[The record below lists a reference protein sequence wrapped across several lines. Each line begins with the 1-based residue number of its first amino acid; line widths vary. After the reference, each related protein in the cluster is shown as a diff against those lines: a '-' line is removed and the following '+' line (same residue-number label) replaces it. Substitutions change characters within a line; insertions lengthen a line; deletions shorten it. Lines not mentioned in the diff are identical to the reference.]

1 MIIVGLAL
9 LAIGVADLCAGG
21 LGGEIANARKVV
33 VAIAAG
39 LITATIGLCTL
50 TAAEPTTAVIVLVT
64 VAAMSFAWSLLR
76 LPRFRANR
84 PWLAVVALVTPLGFL
99 AASSGV
105 LNVTAAAPAMSWL
118 ADLPFPAIARI
129 GLDRL
134 CLTAGAA
141 VALLATA
148 NGVVRAVLASAG
160 TLEQS
165 ENRLRGGRLIG
176 PLERLMIFGLAL
188 AGDPTAAALVI
199 SAKSILR
206 FPEISR
212 AAGGAPIVPPESA
225 SPQPKPSEQPL
236 AVDAVTEYFLLGS
249 LSSWM
254 LALAPVFLLRQ

>member
-1 MIIVGLAL
+1 MT
-9 LAIGVADLCAGG
+9 VAT
-21 LGGEIANARKVV
+21 
-33 VAIAAG
+33 G
-39 LITATIGLCTL
+39 LITATIGLSSL
-50 TAAEPTTAVIVLVT
+50 TTAEPTAAVIFLVT
-64 VAAMSFAWSLLR
+64 VTATSFAWSLLR
-76 LPRFRANR
+76 LPKFRANR

-105 LNVTAAAPAMSWL
+105 LNVAAAAPATSWL

-129 GLDRL
+129 GFDRL

-212 AAGGAPIVPPESA
+212 AARGAPILPPGSA

-254 LALAPVFLLRQ
+254 LALAPALLLRQ

>member
-1 MIIVGLAL
+1 MIIAGLAL
-9 LAIGVADLCAGG
+9 FAVGVADLCAGG
-21 LGGEIANARKVV
+21 LGGEIANVRKVV
-33 VAIAAG
+33 VAIATG
-39 LITATIGLCTL
+39 LITATIGLCAL
-50 TAAEPTTAVIVLVT
+50 TTAEPMIAVIVLVT
-64 VAAMSFAWSLLR
+64 VAVTSLAWSLLR
-76 LPRFRANR
+76 LPRFRAKR

-118 ADLPFPAIARI
+118 AGLPFPAIARI

-212 AAGGAPIVPPESA
+212 VAGGAPVVPPEA
-225 SPQPKPSEQPL
+225 TSPKPKPSEQPL

-254 LALAPVFLLRQ
+254 LALAPVLLLRR

>member
-50 TAAEPTTAVIVLVT
+50 TTAQPTTAVIVLFTVT
-64 VAAMSFAWSLLR
+64 ATSLAWSLLR

-118 ADLPFPAIARI
+118 ADLPFPSIARL

-134 CLTAGAA
+134 SLTVGAA

-148 NGVVRAVLASAG
+148 NGVVRAVLATAG

-176 PLERLMIFGLAL
+176 P
-188 AGDPTAAALVI
+188 
-199 SAKSILR
+199 SK
-206 FPEISR
+206 
-212 AAGGAPIVPPESA
+212 
-225 SPQPKPSEQPL
+225 
-236 AVDAVTEYFLLGS
+236 GS
-249 LSSWM
+249 
-254 LALAPVFLLRQ
+254 

>member
-9 LAIGVADLCAGG
+9 IAIGVADLCAGG
-21 LGGEIANARKVV
+21 LGGEIANARKAV
-33 VAIAAG
+33 VAIATA

-50 TAAEPTTAVIVLVT
+50 TTAEPMTAVIVLFMVT
-64 VAAMSFAWSLLR
+64 TTSLAWSLLR
-76 LPRFRANR
+76 LPRFRAKC
-84 PWLAVVALVTPLGFL
+84 PWLAVVALVAPLGLL

-105 LNVTAAAPAMSWL
+105 LNATAAASAMSWL
-118 ADLPFPAIARI
+118 ADLPFPSIARL

-134 CLTAGAA
+134 SLTVGAA

-148 NGVVRAVLASAG
+148 NGVVRAVLATAG

-212 AAGGAPIVPPESA
+212 AAGGAPIAPPESP
-225 SPQPKPSEQPL
+225 SPQPKLSEQPL

-249 LSSWM
+249 LTSWM
-254 LALAPVFLLRQ
+254 LALAPVLLLHR